1 MTLAINFSK
10 VLSAATLALAGFA
23 VQAQGHAPH
32 WNYER
37 GHEGPAHWAEL
48 DQAFE
53 RCAKG
58 MNQSP
63 IDIRKAVKADLPALQ
78 FNYGQAVPTLVNNGH
93 SIQVNVPAGQTLTV
107 GEQRYELLQ
116 FHFHSPSEETVNGK
130 HAAMVGH
137 FVHRNT
143 AGELGVIGI
152 LMQPG
157 KTNAA
162 FAPVFAHLPRKG
174 ESITVDNL
182 TLDLGAM
189 LPTDKGY
196 YAFEG
201 SLTTPPCSEGVQWM
215 IMKKPITLGAGQI
228 KAFRRVFNANVR
240 PIQAQ
245 NGRIIKE
252 SM

>member
-93 SIQVNVPAGQTLTV
+93 SIQVNVPAGQTLTL

-157 KTNAA
+157 
-162 FAPVFAHLPRKG
+162 
-174 ESITVDNL
+174 
-182 TLDLGAM
+182 
-189 LPTDKGY
+189 
-196 YAFEG
+196 
-201 SLTTPPCSEGVQWM
+201 
-215 IMKKPITLGAGQI
+215 
-228 KAFRRVFNANVR
+228 
-240 PIQAQ
+240 
-245 NGRIIKE
+245 
-252 SM
+252 